1 MNQMNQK
8 IIHLATLTLVGFPI
22 IGWLINWLAGGPPF
36 RELFFIEAPLYVQLS
51 IGAVTGAVTGG
62 FAWMIIRSKPMAS
75 VRKKYAGII
84 SQFNL
89 SPLQIIYISLCAGI
103 GEEILF
109 RGVIQPHLGIWYTA
123 ILFVAIHGYLNPF
136 DRKLFIY
143 GVYMTLVIGLIGYF
157 AKSLGLYSAMAAHTV
172 IDVILLHQ
180 MSKMGVPETI
190 EHENTLTEE
199 NGH

>member
-1 MNQMNQK
+1 MSQK

-22 IGWLINWLAGGPPF
+22 IGWFINWLAGGPPF
-36 RELFFIEAPLYVQLS
+36 RELFFIDTPLFQQLS
-51 IGAVTGAVTGG
+51 IGVVTGIVTGYL
-62 FAWMIIRSKPMAS
+62 AWFIIRSKPMAD

-89 SPLQIIYISLCAGI
+89 SPLQIVYISLCAGI

-109 RGVIQPHLGIWYTA
+109 RGVIQPYLGVWYTA

-136 DRKLFIY
+136 DRKLFLY
-143 GVYMTLVIGLIGYF
+143 GVYMTLVIALIGYF
-157 AKSLGLYSAMAAHTV
+157 ANRFGLYSAMAAHAV

-180 MSKMGVPETI
+180 MSKMEVPETI
-190 EHENTLTEE
+190 DTENSLTEE
-199 NGH
+199 NGQ